1 MNDRD
6 RNNVNFI
13 MNLSTEDFDSWS
25 LELSDDNLQYA
36 LELLRQAR
44 LENLMQEQELLD
56 ALEESDFVE
65 ANSVLKKFML

>member
-44 LENLMQEQELLD
+44 LENLMQEQELMD

>member
-44 LENLMQEQELLD
+44 IENLMQEQELLD